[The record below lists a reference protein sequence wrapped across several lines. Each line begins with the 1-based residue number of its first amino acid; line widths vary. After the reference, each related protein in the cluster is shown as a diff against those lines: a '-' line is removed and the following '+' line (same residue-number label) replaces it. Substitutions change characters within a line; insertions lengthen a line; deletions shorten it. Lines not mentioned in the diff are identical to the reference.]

1 MAEIEFKLFVP
12 DSCVGPEAAY
22 SDFYAAR
29 RYVWCYDMSRYVTKS
44 PGAARLATR
53 ILIVDDSPLV
63 RQRLRD
69 MLQQHPDWKVCGD
82 AANGPDAVQKV
93 QDLAPD
99 LIVLDFLMPG
109 MDGLQAAREIGKVV
123 PNVPILMFTMHLSR
137 QLVEEAR
144 NAGIRGA
151 VAKSDAGRII
161 EGLEALLRNEAFFYS
176 SN

>member
-1 MAEIEFKLFVP
+1 VRESSERTEAELP
-12 DSCVGPEAAY
+12 S
-22 SDFYAAR
+22 
-29 RYVWCYDMSRYVTKS
+29 SRGKGIGT
-44 PGAARLATR
+44 PTR

-69 MLQQHPDWKVCGD
+69 MLQKHPQWKVCGE
-82 AANGPDAVQKV
+82 AASGSEAVQRV
-93 QDLAPD
+93 QGLAPD

-109 MDGLQAAREIGKVV
+109 MDGLQAAREIQKLL
-123 PNVPILMFTMHLSR
+123 PDIPILMFTMHLSQ

-144 NAGIRGA
+144 SAGIRGA

-176 SN
+176 PN

>member
-1 MAEIEFKLFVP
+1 MEHRLV
-12 DSCVGPEAAY
+12 V
-22 SDFYAAR
+22 R
-29 RYVWCYDMSRYVTKS
+29 NRTKAGWT
-44 PGAARLATR
+44 GAGKLATR

-69 MLQQHPDWKVCGD
+69 MLQQHPDWKVCGE
-82 AANGPDAVQKV
+82 APNGREAVQKV
-93 QDLAPD
+93 QELAPD

>member
-1 MAEIEFKLFVP
+1 VSKVASLGQKNESE
-12 DSCVGPEAAY
+12 
-22 SDFYAAR
+22 
-29 RYVWCYDMSRYVTKS
+29 
-44 PGAARLATR
+44 LASLQDEPANSSTR

-69 MLQQHPDWKVCGD
+69 VLQQHPHWKVCGE
-82 AANGPDAVQKV
+82 AGSGTEAIQKV
-93 QDLAPD
+93 QGLGPD

-109 MDGLQAAREIGKVV
+109 MDGLQAARELGKVV
-123 PNVPILMFTMHLSR
+123 PDVPILMFTMHLSR

-161 EGLEALLRNEAFFYS
+161 EGVEALLRNEAFFCAQ
-176 SN
+176 N